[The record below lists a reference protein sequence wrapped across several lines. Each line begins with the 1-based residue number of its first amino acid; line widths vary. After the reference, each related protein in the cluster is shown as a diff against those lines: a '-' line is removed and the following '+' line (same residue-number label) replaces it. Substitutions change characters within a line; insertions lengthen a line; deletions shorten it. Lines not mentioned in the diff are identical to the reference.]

1 MSFLLTHDKDCI
13 TLATL
18 HEIHIVLLMVATKF
32 SRVPQTIGLDWSERK
47 HFAST
52 VVRGKICW
60 LDGVDVLYVYLSGLF
75 YFVFGHEADVEWD
88 SMFSKREVKK

>member
-13 TLATL
+13 NLATL

-47 HFAST
+47 HFACSSGDT
-52 VVRGKICW
+52 RKDKSLG
-60 LDGVDVLYVYLSGLF
+60 DDVLYVYLSGLF